1 MDKWTLTNSNGKML
15 GASAAKS
22 LAEAKGTTTWKI
34 EIANSDATI
43 SSTNTKCGR
52 ILHNTGSPRF
62 LNYTSSTSADMLLTQ
77 IYVKVVE

>member
-1 MDKWTLTNSNGKML
+1 ML

-43 SSTNTKCGR
+43 SSTNTAFGK

-62 LNYTSSTSADMLLTQ
+62 LNYASNTTTTMLLPQ